1 MITYT
6 QLYKEVA
13 DNCGFS
19 SAVASQSLSNA
30 QRHIN
35 HALRKFKNASRR
47 YWTRKEVTTNLVASQ
62 QSYTFP
68 EDMVRITTV
77 KCVSGDMTL
86 PVTMIDSEEVWNR
99 INLIPAMTVGI
110 PTQGF
115 IRGRNELLLYPMPS
129 ATVTNGLIVSYESRQ
144 KDMSIDDITSA
155 TLNVTN
161 GSVAIVASSGT
172 PFTQNMVG
180 QWLSIT
186 DGSDGNWYQITGYT
200 DTTHIT
206 IENYYQGPTKSGV
219 ASIIASVPDIPED
232 FHQALVDYACYR
244 YFLKRKD
251 KGTAV
256 DYKTLYDEA
265 LKDYKSI
272 YAAKT
277 TGLTQDSLGSSSYN
291 LFNLPPQNVT
301 A

>member
-19 SAVASQSLSNA
+19 TTTASFSLTNA

-35 HALRKFKNASRR
+35 LALKKFKNASRR

-62 QSYTFP
+62 QAYTFP

-77 KCVSGDMTL
+77 KVTSGGLTL
-86 PVTMIDSEEVWNR
+86 PVTMVDSEELWNR
-99 INLIPAMTVGI
+99 LNLIPTMTVGI

-115 IRGRNELLLYPMPS
+115 IRGRNELLLYPIPS
-129 ATVTNGLIVSYESRQ
+129 INVTNGLIVSYESRT
-144 KDMSIDDITSA
+144 KDMSIDDLTSA

-161 GSVAIVASSGT
+161 GSVTIVASSGT
-172 PFTQNMVG
+172 PFNAKQVG
-180 QWLSIT
+180 MWLSVT

-206 IENYYQGPTKSGV
+206 IENYYQGPTTSGV

-232 FHQALVDYACYR
+232 YHQALVDYACYR
-244 YFLKRKD
+244 YFMKRKD
-251 KGTAV
+251 KDTAAS
-256 DYKTLYDEA
+256 YKSLYDDA
-265 LKDYKSI
+265 LKDYKRN

-277 TGLTQDSLGSSSYN
+277 TGVTQDDLTPYAYN
-291 LFNLPPQNVT
+291 MFGLPPQNVT

>member
-13 DNCGFS
+13 DNCGFNGT
-19 SAVASQSLSNA
+19 VASQSLTNA

-62 QSYTFP
+62 QAYTFP

-77 KCVSGDMTL
+77 KVTSGGLTL
-86 PVTMIDSEEVWNR
+86 PVTMVDSEELWNR
-99 INLIPAMTVGI
+99 LNLVPAMTVGI

-115 IRGRNELLLYPMPS
+115 IRGRNELLLYPIPS
-129 ATVTNGLIVSYESRQ
+129 ANVTNGLIVSYESRM
-144 KDMSIDDITSA
+144 KDMSIDDLTSA

-161 GSVAIVASSGT
+161 GLVTVVATSAVFNAK
-172 PFTQNMVG
+172 QVG
-180 QWLSIT
+180 MWLSVT
-186 DGSDGNWYQITGYT
+186 DGSDGNWYQITGFT
-200 DTTHIT
+200 DTTHVT
-206 IENYYQGPTKSGV
+206 IENYYQGPTASGV
-219 ASIIASVPDIPED
+219 SSIIASVPDIPED

-251 KGTAV
+251 KDTAA
-256 DYKTLYDEA
+256 DYKSLYDEA
-265 LKDYKSI
+265 LKDYKAV

-277 TGLTQDSLGSSSYN
+277 TGATQDDLTPYSYN
-291 LFNLPPQNVT
+291 LFGLPPQNVT